1 MALDR
6 RRPPNSSA
14 ARTRDPRFPLLRAD
28 RRAGTLYE
36 WELFAASACMTWI
49 DMLTE
54 AEGGRIAMMM
64 AQAKDFDDYLAAVPE
79 PARTTLEKL
88 HRTIRAAV
96 PDAT

>member
-1 MALDR
+1 
-6 RRPPNSSA
+6 
-14 ARTRDPRFPLLRAD
+14 
-28 RRAGTLYE
+28 
-36 WELFAASACMTWI
+36 MTWI